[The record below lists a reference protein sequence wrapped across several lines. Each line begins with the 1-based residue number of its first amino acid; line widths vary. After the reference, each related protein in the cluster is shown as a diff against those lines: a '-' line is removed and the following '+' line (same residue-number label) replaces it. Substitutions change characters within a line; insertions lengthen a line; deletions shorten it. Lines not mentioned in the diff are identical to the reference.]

1 MSVFSKSGKSEQCR
15 LLAVSSVDV
24 VDEFE
29 SESDARSSTA
39 TTKSMKTIRTLSSTQ
54 VHDDDEERQE
64 RSAGKTASVR
74 FLEENLEFVHHF
86 EVTEHE
92 SSVEAV
98 LSRWVPD
105 LDEKTAAAEE
115 LRERTLLQ
123 LRDLRSAEM
132 TPPNYDPS
140 WD

>member
-74 FLEENLEFVHHF
+74 FLEENLESVHHF